1 MATPLISADLDK
13 AIAPR
18 YILQEVRSSQIS
30 VFLEWHFLQRS
41 LVYIYTTISI
51 RSWWSVYQWE
61 RASGRLCEYP
71 TFLFQFTQTAVCAGP
86 RQMFSTHKRR

>member
-1 MATPLISADLDK
+1 MAMPLISADLDK

-61 RASGRLCEYP
+61 
-71 TFLFQFTQTAVCAGP
+71 TFLFQFTQTAVCWSSADVFHP
-86 RQMFSTHKRR
+86 